1 MIRRPPRST
10 LFPYTTL
17 FRSERESE
25 RGGGN
30 LFPHG
35 GTARTATPAW
45 RSLSSNFR
53 ARGRG
58 ARGFH
63 HAPAEHV
70 IDEPRERVGRG
81 GDVAARAAVHQ
92 AHDRGRPIDERRARV
107 AGPAVDAGEEGVR
120 QGRQRGAAPDAVQA
134 CALEP

>member
-1 MIRRPPRST
+1 RRRVV
-10 LFPYTTL
+10 LQRDRL
-17 FRSERESE
+17 DGGRVRAARDRRRGERESE

-63 HAPAEHV
+63 YAPAEHV
-70 IDEPRERVGRG
+70 IDEPRERIGRG
-81 GDVAARAAVHQ
+81 CDLAARAAVHE
-92 AHDRGRPIDERRARV
+92 AHDLGR
-107 AGPAVDAGEEGVR
+107 
-120 QGRQRGAAPDAVQA
+120 
-134 CALEP
+134 